1 MERNFLLTIIVG
13 CVIASF
19 SNAVRNVGK
28 IPLNSAAFAN
38 LYENPNAQS
47 PSEKYD
53 LLLSTFSG
61 NPFTSGTVNLYRGIG
76 QQIKN
81 IGSVLKEVLANR
93 MSWPNEVAGVPESV
107 FGKRMV
113 AIPDGFLV
121 PFKDDGYI
129 YLVDI
134 SGSTPQGPYKLTD
147 HTEGKWFYHR
157 VVWKDMDGDGD
168 LDILTCRAREPV
180 FSIFSTKDTELLWL
194 ENPDTHQYRSPWKQH
209 VITHGPDV
217 YFRNLKVNTTDGV
230 YDVIV
235 TTEFFAKKLS
245 VHWTTDSMNRW
256 NDLSKVHSRTV
267 DTTAGAL
274 FDVEI
279 NDVNGDGREDLL
291 VVSNGM
297 NGSVLVYEIPSD
309 FRTDNFPRHTIATNF
324 VPRSTGQGKGAPGSA
339 FCIRSRSS
347 DRSSRPMILVSGD
360 DDGRAYFLE
369 PNSNSTKDWSYT
381 KNVFHDA
388 GSGTVGQI
396 AYADVDGDDF
406 VDLFVPNFN
415 LNDISI
421 YTFAPSEQI
430 PFGY

>member
-1 MERNFLLTIIVG
+1 
-13 CVIASF
+13 
-19 SNAVRNVGK
+19 
-28 IPLNSAAFAN
+28 
-38 LYENPNAQS
+38 
-47 PSEKYD
+47 
-53 LLLSTFSG
+53 
-61 NPFTSGTVNLYRGIG
+61 
-76 QQIKN
+76 
-81 IGSVLKEVLANR
+81 
-93 MSWPNEVAGVPESV
+93 
-107 FGKRMV
+107 
-113 AIPDGFLV
+113 
-121 PFKDDGYI
+121 
-129 YLVDI
+129 
-134 SGSTPQGPYKLTD
+134 
-147 HTEGKWFYHR
+147 
-157 VVWKDMDGDGD
+157 
-168 LDILTCRAREPV
+168 
-180 FSIFSTKDTELLWL
+180 
-194 ENPDTHQYRSPWKQH
+194 
-209 VITHGPDV
+209 
-217 YFRNLKVNTTDGV
+217 
-230 YDVIV
+230 
-235 TTEFFAKKLS
+235 
-245 VHWTTDSMNRW
+245 MNRW